1 MSAMTRLVRHTTFI
15 AILLLVSQFKQ
26 QSGLAANTPALR
38 LNDVVMVVFKLG
50 TIKQHVPWS
59 NDQPLR
65 IAAQVTNIDA
75 NGVASINGNRK
86 IYVDGWVKRQSISG
100 AVHAKDIGPDRQIES
115 DQVDRLELSTFEA
128 RTPPPDEQKQ

>member
-1 MSAMTRLVRHTTFI
+1 MSAMTRLVRRVTII

-26 QSGLAANTPALR
+26 QSGLAADTPALR
-38 LNDVVMVVFKLG
+38 LNDVVIVVFKPG
-50 TIKQHVPWS
+50 TIKQYVPWS
-59 NDQPLR
+59 NDQPIR

-100 AVHAKDIGPDRQIES
+100 TIRVKDIGTDRQIES
-115 DQVDRLELSTFEA
+115 DQVDRLKLSTFEA
-128 RTPPPDEQKQ
+128 RTPLPDEQKQ